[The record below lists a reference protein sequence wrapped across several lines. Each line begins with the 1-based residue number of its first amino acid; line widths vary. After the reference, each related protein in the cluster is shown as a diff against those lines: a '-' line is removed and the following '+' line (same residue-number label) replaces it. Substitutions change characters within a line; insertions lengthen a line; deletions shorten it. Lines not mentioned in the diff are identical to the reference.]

1 MVGKTVLV
9 TGATSG
15 IGREIA
21 RGLATKG
28 AAVIL
33 GARDE
38 QRGRRVRDAI
48 VDELGRD
55 TVSVMVLDV
64 ASRSSI
70 RAFAEAFRARHDRL
84 DVLVNNAG
92 AWFARREESEDGI
105 ELTWATNVLGP
116 YLLVREL
123 EASLKKAAP
132 SRIVNLV
139 SGVASNYDPGDVEF
153 RRRSYD
159 GFKAYAQA
167 KLALRMLTWWQAKS
181 FAGSNVIANAVSP
194 GFVRTEFMKHTKGI
208 AATLIKL
215 SAPLLAVT
223 PEKGAETPI
232 WVASAPE
239 LEKATAQYYEAMKAK
254 PSKFRDGL
262 DELARICERMAT
274 EHPAA

>member
-21 RGLATKG
+21 RGLAKKG

-48 VDELGRD
+48 VDEVGNNNI
-55 TVSVMVLDV
+55 SVMGLDV

-70 RAFAEAFRARHDRL
+70 RAFADAFRGGHDRL

-92 AWFARREESEDGI
+92 AWFAQREESEDGI

-123 EASLKKAAP
+123 QDSLKKGAP

-139 SGVASNYDPGDVEF
+139 SSVATDYDPSDLEF
-153 RRRSYD
+153 RKRAYH
-159 GFKAYAQA
+159 GFKAYAQS
-167 KLALRMLTWWQAKS
+167 KLALRMLTWWQAKWLE
-181 FAGSNVIANAVSP
+181 GSNVTANAVSP
-194 GFVRTEFMKHTKGI
+194 GFVRTDFMKHTKGMM
-208 AATLIKL
+208 ATLIKL
-215 SAPLLAVT
+215 SAPLFAIT

-239 LEKATAQYYEAMKAK
+239 LEKATAQYYEALQAK
-254 PSKFRDGL
+254 PRKFRDGL
-262 DELARICERMAT
+262 GELARICEHMTT
-274 EHPAA
+274 EHRAA